1 MSGSLRYSD
10 NNSISIK
17 QGYTGFYDF
26 ETGEKGNSVDFLARH
41 LGYTITEAVA
51 QLTGTAGEPPAITT
65 ADTADMKEKSIEI
78 PVMSQSNEKIHQY
91 LHGRGIAYPII
102 DRLIEENLLYQDRR
116 QNCVFLNSRCDWGEI
131 RGTGSA
137 PFHGIL
143 KNSRHDGFWHFQ
155 TTGAGGG
162 DEKKK
167 NKSVFICESAIDAV
181 SLYEFYR
188 LTKDPLLNMICIF
201 ISIGG
206 VGKQATIDRL
216 VRNEQKKNKN
226 ERNQLF
232 LAVDNDE
239 AGERCRSRNNINL
252 TPLTPKS
259 VKDWNEL
266 LIQLHL
272 QNAKKNQ
279 A

>member
-1 MSGSLRYSD
+1 MRYSD

-26 ETGEKGNSVDFLARH
+26 ETGEKGNSVDFLTRH

-51 QLTGTAGEPPAITT
+51 QLTGTAGEGEPPAIKTT
-65 ADTADMKEKSIEI
+65 DTEMKEKTIEI
-78 PVMSQSNEKIHQY
+78 PVMGQTNEKIRQY
-91 LHGRGIAYPII
+91 LHGRGIDYIII

-116 QNCVFLNSRCDWGEI
+116 QNCVFLNQTCNWGEI

-155 TTGAGGG
+155 TGTGG
-162 DEKKK
+162 DEKK

-188 LTKDPLLNMICIF
+188 LTKNPLLNMICIF

-206 VGKQATIDRL
+206 VGKQQTIDRL
-216 VRNEQKKNKN
+216 VRNEQKKQKN

-239 AGERCRSRNNINL
+239 AGERCRERNKIYL
-252 TPLTPKS
+252 TPITPKA

-272 QNAKKNQ
+272 KNHKENSKKNQ